1 MRVGRKVKHEEAC
14 DRVPLVEGV
23 QSLLT
28 TQMKTRNALGPSRAH
43 PTDFLKQFSFS
54 VSLKQHLYM
63 EEDAVE
69 NKPLSLE
76 SSLTRLPSLGGS
88 EYSQVLVCLSEIFCA
103 CLRIHVDFKLC
114 LLFPQMTCY
123 IHSNYILQFFFPLNN
138 VS

>member
-43 PTDFLKQFSFS
+43 PTDFLKQFSFF

-76 SSLTRLPSLGGS
+76 SSLTRFLPWVAANIPRFWCVFQR
-88 EYSQVLVCLSEIFCA
+88 YSVRV
-103 CLRIHVDFKLC
+103 
-114 LLFPQMTCY
+114 
-123 IHSNYILQFFFPLNN
+123 
-138 VS
+138 